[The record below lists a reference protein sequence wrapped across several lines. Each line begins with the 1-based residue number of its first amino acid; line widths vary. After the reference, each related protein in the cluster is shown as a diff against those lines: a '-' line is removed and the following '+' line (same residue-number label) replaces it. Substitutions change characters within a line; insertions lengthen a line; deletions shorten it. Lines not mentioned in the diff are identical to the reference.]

1 MDHSRA
7 DCGWQRT
14 DSGLMEKVNW
24 VLIYN
29 YNGSDWEIPGRV
41 RYDAERQAKGCK
53 FKISRVMH
61 KIGSDNHYQTA

>member
-1 MDHSRA
+1 
-7 DCGWQRT
+7 
-14 DSGLMEKVNW
+14 MEKVNW